1 VDHTRFLAATA
12 AIKHR
17 SPVVLVDDVSAR
29 AATGALVVPAQYA
42 DTEGIAL
49 LVRETSGFICVAMTA
64 DRLDQLRLPDQ
75 VPSRTGNATGF
86 AVAVDLRCG
95 PTTGISARDRAMT
108 VRALADPTTAPDDLT
123 RPGHVVPVCVAEAGV
138 LGRPGVAEAAVDLC
152 EAAGLQPA
160 AAFATVLDAAGEVA
174 CLPELADLANKYGFP
189 LLRVSDVVAWRA
201 ARRPTARDR
210 DFAATHA

>member
-1 VDHTRFLAATA
+1 VDHTRFLAATT

-17 SPVVLVDDVSAR
+17 GPVVLIDDMSAR

-42 DTEGIAL
+42 DTERIAL

-75 VPSRTGNATGF
+75 VPSHTRNATGF

-108 VRALADPTTAPDDLT
+108 VRALADPTTEPDDLT

-138 LGRPGVAEAAVDLC
+138 LDRPRVAEATVDLC
-152 EAAGLQPA
+152 EAAGMQPA

-174 CLPELADLANKYGFP
+174 YLPELTVLGHRYGFP

-201 ARRPTARDR
+201 VRRPIVRDR
-210 DFAATHA
+210 MFAATPA